1 LHLLLA
7 RAAASIAENDVGD
20 ARDWILRL
28 AARPGPVRGLAR
40 RPARGEV
47 AHEARHVVSMSIERV
62 AARATG
68 AVGAAVCAVSFSRRA
83 ESRRVRSYKVKGS
96 SRGASRR
103 DDDEHFDDDNEF
115 T

>member
-83 ESRRVRSYKVKGS
+83 ESRRVVVCTK
-96 SRGASRR
+96 
-103 DDDEHFDDDNEF
+103 
-115 T
+115 